1 MTSNISRF
9 PGRNPQGRFLTGNI
23 GGPGRPRGSR
33 NRLNEHFITDLLAD
47 WEEHGADVISRVRV
61 SEPATYLRAVAL
73 ICRPLLHIERDEEPD
88 EFDRLETVDEVMEA
102 LAARLGAEK
111 AKALAIAMDVALP
124 TEAE

>member
-33 NRLNEHFITDLLAD
+33 NRLNEHFIADLLAD
-47 WEEHGADVISRVRV
+47 WEAHGADVISRVRV

-73 ICRPLLHIERDEEPD
+73 ICRPLLHIERDADPD
-88 EFDRLETVDEVMEA
+88 DFDRMETVEEVVEA
-102 LAARLGAEK
+102 LAAQLGADK
-111 AKALAIAMDVALP
+111 AKALAKAMGIAPPRGA
-124 TEAE
+124 A